1 MPAVNRPHHQTR
13 RRRHYYAAS
22 AFCVSF
28 CCWPDATDI
37 GQLYDGAP
45 ILIQA
50 DRRAIRQEIETYI
63 DKTQEI
69 LRDAL
74 VALAAREEAARQR
87 AGIAQVR
94 NDAGD
99 PVLGNPDGA
108 ITVYEF
114 SDYNCGY
121 CKRMFAPVMALLAN
135 NSDVRMVI
143 KFPILSPSSL
153 TAAKAGVAA
162 QKQGKFKTFHES
174 LMTYRGQVNDDAITA
189 AAKAADVDID
199 QMRRDMDGKDTTAI
213 IARTRAAAAA
223 LGINGTPGF
232 VIGDTIIPG
241 AVDPTQLQAVIDALR
256 AKGG

>member
-1 MPAVNRPHHQTR
+1 MRHQLFLCLVAGLMLLTSGHITTAR
-13 RRRHYYAAS
+13 ADLD
-22 AFCVSF
+22 
-28 CCWPDATDI
+28 P
-37 GQLYDGAP
+37 
-45 ILIQA
+45 A
-50 DRRAIRQEIETYI
+50 DRQAIRQEIETYI
-63 DKTQEI
+63 RQNPEI

-114 SDYNCGY
+114 SDYNCSY
-121 CKRMFAPVMALLAN
+121 CKRMFAPVIALLAN

-143 KFPILSPSSL
+143 KEFPILSPSSL
-153 TAAKAGVAA
+153 SAAKAGIAA
-162 QKQGKFKTFHES
+162 QKQGKFEIFHKS
-174 LMTYRGQVNDDAITA
+174 LMTYRGQVTDDAITA
-189 AAKAADVDID
+189 AAKAADIDID
-199 QMRRDMDGKDTTAI
+199 QMRGDMDSKDTTAI

-232 VIGDTIIPG
+232 VIGDRIIPG
-241 AVDPTQLQAVIDALR
+241 AVDPAQLQTVIDALR

>member
-1 MPAVNRPHHQTR
+1 MRHQLFRSLVAGLMLLTSGSVTTAR
-13 RRRHYYAAS
+13 ADLD
-22 AFCVSF
+22 
-28 CCWPDATDI
+28 P
-37 GQLYDGAP
+37 
-45 ILIQA
+45 A
-50 DRRAIRQEIETYI
+50 DRQAIRQEIETYI
-63 DKTQEI
+63 RQNPEI

-74 VALAAREEAARQR
+74 VALAAREDAARQR

-121 CKRMFAPVMALLAN
+121 CKRMFAPVIALVAN

-143 KFPILSPSSL
+143 KEFPILSPSSL
-153 TAAKAGVAA
+153 SAAKAGIAA
-162 QKQGKFKTFHES
+162 QKQGKFEIFHKS
-174 LMTYRGQVNDDAITA
+174 LMTYRGQVTDDAITA
-189 AAKAADVDID
+189 AAKAADIDID
-199 QMRRDMDGKDTTAI
+199 QMRGDMDSKDTTAI

-241 AVDPTQLQAVIDALR
+241 AVDPAQLQAVIDALR

>member
-1 MPAVNRPHHQTR
+1 MRHQLFLCLVAGLMLLTSGSVTTTR
-13 RRRHYYAAS
+13 ADLD
-22 AFCVSF
+22 
-28 CCWPDATDI
+28 P
-37 GQLYDGAP
+37 
-45 ILIQA
+45 A
-50 DRRAIRQEIETYI
+50 DRQVIRQEIETYI
-63 DKTQEI
+63 RQNPEI

-121 CKRMFAPVMALLAN
+121 CKRMFAPVVALLAN

-143 KFPILSPSSL
+143 KECPIFSPSSL
-153 TAAKAGVAA
+153 SAAKAGIAA
-162 QKQGKFKTFHES
+162 QKQGKFEIFHKS
-174 LMTYRGQVNDDAITA
+174 LMTYRGQVTDDAITA

-199 QMRRDMDGKDTTAI
+199 QMRRDMDSKETTGI

-241 AVDPTQLQAVIDALR
+241 AVDPAQLQAVIDALR

>member
-1 MPAVNRPHHQTR
+1 MRHQLFLSLVAGLMLLTSGSVTTAR
-13 RRRHYYAAS
+13 ADLD
-22 AFCVSF
+22 
-28 CCWPDATDI
+28 P
-37 GQLYDGAP
+37 
-45 ILIQA
+45 A
-50 DRRAIRQEIETYI
+50 DRQAIRQEIETYI
-63 DKTQEI
+63 RQNPEI

-121 CKRMFAPVMALLAN
+121 CKRMFAPVIALLAN

-143 KFPILSPSSL
+143 KEFPILSPSSL
-153 TAAKAGVAA
+153 SAAKAGIAA
-162 QKQGKFKTFHES
+162 QKQGKFEIFHKS
-174 LMTYRGQVNDDAITA
+174 LMTYRGQVTDDAITA
-189 AAKAADVDID
+189 AAKAANVDID
-199 QMRRDMDGKDTTAI
+199 QMRRDMDSKDTTAI

-241 AVDPTQLQAVIDALR
+241 AVDPAQLQAVIDALR

>member
-1 MPAVNRPHHQTR
+1 MRHQLFLCLVAGLMLLTSGGMTTARADLDPANRQ
-13 RRRHYYAAS
+13 
-22 AFCVSF
+22 
-28 CCWPDATDI
+28 
-37 GQLYDGAP
+37 
-45 ILIQA
+45 
-50 DRRAIRQEIETYI
+50 AIRQEIETYI
-63 DKTQEI
+63 RKNPEI

-121 CKRMFAPVMALLAN
+121 CKRMFAPVIALLAN

-143 KFPILSPSSL
+143 KEFPILSPSSL
-153 TAAKAGVAA
+153 SAAKAGIAA
-162 QKQGKFKTFHES
+162 QKQGKFEIFHKS
-174 LMTYRGQVNDDAITA
+174 LMTYRGQVTDDAITA
-189 AAKAADVDID
+189 AAKAADIDID
-199 QMRRDMDGKDTTAI
+199 QMRRDMDSKDTTAI

-223 LGINGTPGF
+223 LCINGTPGF

-241 AVDPTQLQAVIDALR
+241 AVDPAQLQAGIDALR

>member
-1 MPAVNRPHHQTR
+1 MRHQLFLCLVAGLMLLTSGSVTTAR
-13 RRRHYYAAS
+13 ADLD
-22 AFCVSF
+22 
-28 CCWPDATDI
+28 P
-37 GQLYDGAP
+37 
-45 ILIQA
+45 A
-50 DRRAIRQEIETYI
+50 DRQAIRQEIETYI
-63 DKTQEI
+63 RKNPEI

-99 PVLGNPDGA
+99 PVLGNPDGT

-121 CKRMFAPVMALLAN
+121 CKRMFAPVIALVAN

-143 KFPILSPSSL
+143 KEFPILSPSSL
-153 TAAKAGVAA
+153 SAAKAGIAA
-162 QKQGKFKTFHES
+162 QKQGKFEIFHKS
-174 LMTYRGQVNDDAITA
+174 LMTYRGQVTDDAITA

-199 QMRRDMDGKDTTAI
+199 QMRRDMDSKDTTAI

-241 AVDPTQLQAVIDALR
+241 AVDPAQLQAVIDASR

>member
-1 MPAVNRPHHQTR
+1 MRHQLFLCLVAGLMLLTSGHITTAR
-13 RRRHYYAAS
+13 ADLD
-22 AFCVSF
+22 
-28 CCWPDATDI
+28 P
-37 GQLYDGAP
+37 
-45 ILIQA
+45 A
-50 DRRAIRQEIETYI
+50 DRQAIRQEIETYI
-63 DKTQEI
+63 RQNPEI

-121 CKRMFAPVMALLAN
+121 CKRMFAPVIALVAN

-143 KFPILSPSSL
+143 KEFPILSPSSL
-153 TAAKAGVAA
+153 SAAKAGIAA
-162 QKQGKFKTFHES
+162 QKQGKFEIFHKS
-174 LMTYRGQVNDDAITA
+174 LMTYRGQVTDDAITA
-189 AAKAADVDID
+189 AAKAADIDID
-199 QMRRDMDGKDTTAI
+199 QMRRDMESKDTTAI

-241 AVDPTQLQAVIDALR
+241 AVDPAQLQAVIDALR

>member
-1 MPAVNRPHHQTR
+1 MRHQLFLCLVAGLMLLTSGSVTTAR
-13 RRRHYYAAS
+13 ADL
-22 AFCVSF
+22 
-28 CCWPDATDI
+28 DA
-37 GQLYDGAP
+37 
-45 ILIQA
+45 A
-50 DRRAIRQEIETYI
+50 DRQAIQQEIETYI
-63 DKTQEI
+63 RQNPEI

-121 CKRMFAPVMALLAN
+121 CKRMFAPVIALLAN

-143 KFPILSPSSL
+143 KEFPILSQSSL
-153 TAAKAGVAA
+153 TAAKAGIAA
-162 QKQGKFKTFHES
+162 QKQGKFETFHKS

-199 QMRRDMDGKDTTAI
+199 QMRRDMDSKDTTAI
-213 IARTRAAAAA
+213 ITRTRAAAAA

-241 AVDPTQLQAVIDALR
+241 AVDPAQLQAGIDALR

>member
-1 MPAVNRPHHQTR
+1 MRHQLFLGLVAGLMLLTSGSVTTAR
-13 RRRHYYAAS
+13 ADLD
-22 AFCVSF
+22 
-28 CCWPDATDI
+28 P
-37 GQLYDGAP
+37 
-45 ILIQA
+45 A
-50 DRRAIRQEIETYI
+50 DRQAIQQEIETYI
-63 DKTQEI
+63 RQNPEM

-121 CKRMFAPVMALLAN
+121 CKRMFAPVIALVAN

-143 KFPILSPSSL
+143 KEFPILSPSSL
-153 TAAKAGVAA
+153 SAAKAGIAA
-162 QKQGKFKTFHES
+162 QKQGKFEIFHKS
-174 LMTYRGQVNDDAITA
+174 LMTYRGQVTDDAITA
-189 AAKAADVDID
+189 AAKAADIDID
-199 QMRRDMDGKDTTAI
+199 QMRGDMDSKDTTAI

-241 AVDPTQLQAVIDALR
+241 AVDPAQLQAVIDALR